1 MNARRCVPLCLALL
15 AACASDEP
23 ATVSGFDDSAGRV
36 EVFVGDDG
44 FVTSAGERLPYD
56 EFVLRMRQRTR
67 AMSADEMQRF
77 VVQIRLAPG
86 LAGDEAKAAAW
97 VRMNRLLDE
106 LKLMGVKWARLL

>member
-1 MNARRCVPLCLALL
+1 MNARGAVLL
-15 AACASDEP
+15 SFAMAAACASDEP
-23 ATVSGFDDSAGRV
+23 ATISGFDSSAGLV

-67 AMSADEMQRF
+67 AMSADELQRF

-86 LAGDEAKAAAW
+86 LADDEAKAAAW

-106 LKLMGVKWARLL
+106 LVLMGVRWAKLL